1 MPAAITSPFT
11 GLVGREAHDDWEAL
25 RAGRL
30 DIGEAVLVSV
40 CRLGCALCAKPKVA
54 IAVVADVKLFGVCD
68 FGGCWSG
75 HFESFGWWVRAWPGG
90 DA

>member
-11 GLVGREAHDDWEAL
+11 GLVGREAHDDWEAV

-30 DIGEAVLVSV
+30 DVSEAVLVSV
-40 CRLGCALCAKPKVA
+40 CCLGCATGAKPKFA
-54 IAVVADVKLFGVCD
+54 IAVVAHVKLLGVCE
-68 FGGCWSG
+68 FGGCCWG
-75 HFESFGWWVRAWPGG
+75 HFGSFWWWVRAWPDG